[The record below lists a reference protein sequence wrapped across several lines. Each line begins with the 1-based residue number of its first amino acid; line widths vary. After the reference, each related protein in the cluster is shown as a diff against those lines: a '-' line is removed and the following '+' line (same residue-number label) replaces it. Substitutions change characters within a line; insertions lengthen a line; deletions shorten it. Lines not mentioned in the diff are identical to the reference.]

1 MRHDQR
7 QRVLMPGPD
16 EDEVDLHP
24 VDRGRE
30 LWQRVQ
36 SCLELAPVV
45 LGRPVAGELTHR
57 RQLHALRPILD
68 KLLGR
73 QAGRHDA
80 PAEVGECLFRNVG
93 AVRIS
98 TSVMVS
104 WAMVSRIMV
113 ISLYPCFASI
123 LVTRTLV
130 RSRTLDLLCIGTLEK
145 QTRRGT

>member
-57 RQLHALRPILD
+57 RQLHALRRILD

-93 AVRIS
+93 AEGADFDIGHGV
-98 TSVMVS
+98 
-104 WAMVSRIMV
+104 
-113 ISLYPCFASI
+113 LGHGFPNHG
-123 LVTRTLV
+123 
-130 RSRTLDLLCIGTLEK
+130 DLLVPMLCFDPRHEDIGPK
-145 QTRRGT
+145 PNA